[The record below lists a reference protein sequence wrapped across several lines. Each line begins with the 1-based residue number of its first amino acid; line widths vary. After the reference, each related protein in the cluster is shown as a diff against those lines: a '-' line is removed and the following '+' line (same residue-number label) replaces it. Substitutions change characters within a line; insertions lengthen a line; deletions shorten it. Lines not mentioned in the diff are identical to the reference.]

1 MTNNVGTYD
10 RSIKPLRANVMVKEE
25 AQIRLVLEIPVV
37 ERGFIT
43 IVCSKDVSSKQ
54 NNFEMCR
61 SMT

>member
-1 MTNNVGTYD
+1 MTNEVGTYD
-10 RSIKPLRANVMVKEE
+10 RSIKPLTAKVMKKEE
-25 AQIRLVLEIPVV
+25 AQIKLALEIPVV

-43 IVCSKDVSSKQ
+43 IVCNGDVSTKQ